1 MSPGRDGERAGYWP
15 PREEGAHTCGGWG
28 QKAKADA
35 AAAVTLPVIFS
46 FNKVSGIDGL

>member
-1 MSPGRDGERAGYWP
+1 MGREQGGHSPGKKGSTFVEAGD
-15 PREEGAHTCGGWG
+15 RK
-28 QKAKADA
+28 QKAEA